1 MSELINAKSNAR
13 GRPPLSEVQLAQ
25 MRTRIAG
32 AARCLFQQ
40 EGYEAI
46 SMRRLAK
53 DVGCTP
59 MSIYTYFDNKIDILR
74 ALWADLFQDL
84 FAKINEAALATTS
97 PTERLHAMCLAYV
110 EFWLDQRS
118 SYRMVF
124 MSAGI
129 EQDEVSVFVEA
140 SPVAGHYAVFF
151 LALAAATDRHLADVV
166 GAAQTLIC
174 GLNGIAHNLITISG
188 YPWEAPQKLVAHLVE
203 GAVLSARARE

>member
-1 MSELINAKSNAR
+1 MPELKNAESKAR
-13 GRPPLSEVQLAQ
+13 GRPPLSDVRMAQ

-53 DVGCTP
+53 EVGCTP
-59 MSIYTYFDNKIDILR
+59 MSIYTYFDSKIDILR
-74 ALWADLFQDL
+74 ALWADMFEDL
-84 FAKINEAALATTS
+84 FAKIRKAELTTTS
-97 PTERLHAMCLAYV
+97 PTDRLHAMCLAYV

-129 EQDEVSVFVEA
+129 DQGEVSVFVEA

-151 LALAAATDRHLADVV
+151 SALAIAADRPIADIV
-166 GAAQTLIC
+166 GAAQMLIC
-174 GLNGIAHNLITISG
+174 GMNGIAHSLITISG
-188 YPWEAPQKLVAHLVE
+188 YPWEPPQKLVANLVE
-203 GAVLSARARE
+203 GTVLNASASV